1 MRISDW
7 SSDVCSS
14 DLPTAW
20 CLEAFDIVRLVTIFV
35 TLPRTYRLLRERTR
49 TDTALTVP
57 VGTVTGRPVR
67 CRPAAPVRRPG
78 LRRAGFGAR
87 PGGARPA
94 CGRARRGVDQSRHQ
108 GHALRHGGE
117 KESRCVDRKSTRL
130 NSSH

>member
-87 PGGARPA
+87 PGGGSETRSV
-94 CGRARRGVDQSRHQ
+94 G
-108 GHALRHGGE
+108 
-117 KESRCVDRKSTRL
+117 KECVSTCRFRWAAGP
-130 NSSH
+130 